1 MIGFE
6 LRNVRLFGY
15 IWATT
20 KKKKYKPNEYMHVS
34 PQTFLVSLDSQVFP
48 NDLKDAT

>member
-1 MIGFE
+1 MSDYLGIYGQ
-6 LRNVRLFGY
+6 LP
-15 IWATT
+15 
-20 KKKKYKPNEYMHVS
+20 KKKYKPNEYMHVS

>member
-1 MIGFE
+1 MG
-6 LRNVRLFGY
+6 NY
-15 IWATT
+15 Q
-20 KKKKYKPNEYMHVS
+20 KKKYKPNEYMYVS